1 MARKVFFS
9 FHYERDVR
17 RIVQIRNSWVVRP
30 GDDAQPFYD
39 KAEFEEAKKR
49 AGGIEQWI
57 EEQLKGCSVTV
68 VLFGAETYERDWVKH
83 EILRSYQLGKGM
95 LAIDIQGV
103 KDPQKGVD
111 IQGRRFCT
119 GRPTMF
125 RSRSSTRPIAGCAMT
140 VITTCRLGLR
150 LLPRPQ
156 HGSGRP
162 CQPLRWAVAPWPVRL
177 SQGHRRTTRAASLRQ
192 SGPGTIAN
200 IKEIELAFGTAV

>member
-1 MARKVFFS
+1 MARRVFFS

-30 GDDAQPFYD
+30 EDDAQPFYD

-68 VLFGAETYERDWVKH
+68 VLFGAETFERDWVKH

-111 IQGRRFCT
+111 VQGRNPLLHWKTNNVPFTQLYKTYSWVRDNGYHNMPAWIEAAAKAA
-119 GRPTMF
+119 GR
-125 RSRSSTRPIAGCAMT
+125 
-140 VITTCRLGLR
+140 
-150 LLPRPQ
+150 
-156 HGSGRP
+156 
-162 CQPLRWAVAPWPVRL
+162 
-177 SQGHRRTTRAASLRQ
+177 
-192 SGPGTIAN
+192 
-200 IKEIELAFGTAV
+200 